1 MKLLYK
7 PLSLITGKVASK
19 LGKATFHGLW
29 SKLDDR
35 EPPKPTAADAGI
47 GKVLQAAILEA
58 ATMAAFAALADRA
71 AAHAFRHLFG
81 SWPGEK
87 RDETR

>member
-7 PLSLITGKVASK
+7 PLSLISGKVAAK
-19 LGKATFHGLW
+19 LGQSVFHGLW

-35 EPPKPTAADAGI
+35 EPPEPTAADAGI
-47 GKVLQAAILEA
+47 GRVLQAAVLEA
-58 ATMAAFAALADRA
+58 AIMAAFAALADRA
-71 AAHAFRHLFG
+71 AAHAFQHLFG

-87 RDETR
+87 RDEN